1 MKPRYRHLFFDL
13 DHTLWDFRSNS
24 RAVLT
29 ELCAELLGGH
39 GFTAET
45 FIPVYERVN
54 AALWARL
61 DSGAIGRDVLRAMRF
76 KQALQHFGIE
86 DGPLA
91 ARLEQNYMAR
101 CPVRAMLMP
110 GALEL
115 LRDLHPRYRLH
126 IITNGFTEV
135 QLVKLRSSGIRGFFS
150 VVLTSEM
157 AGAAKPNARIFRH
170 ALRSA
175 GARAGESL
183 MVGDNAM
190 ADIAGGRS
198 AGLDQ
203 AHYSPEEEGD
213 PQATYRVSR
222 LEELRGILL

>member
-1 MKPRYRHLFFDL
+1 MKRYGHLFFDL
-13 DHTLWDFRSNS
+13 DHTLWDFRANS
-24 RAVLT
+24 RAVLA
-29 ELCAELLGGH
+29 ELCAELLCGQGL
-39 GFTAET
+39 TADA

-54 AALWARL
+54 AALWDRL
-61 DSGAIGRDVLRAMRF
+61 DSGAIAKEVLRALRF
-76 KQALQHFGIE
+76 KQALQHFGVD

-91 ARLEQNYMAR
+91 ARLERIYMER

-115 LRDLHPRYRLH
+115 LRDLHPHYRLH
-126 IITNGFTEV
+126 IITNGFTGV
-135 QLVKLRSSGIRGFFS
+135 QLVKLRSSGIREFFS

-203 AHYSPEEEGD
+203 AHYSPEAEGD
-213 PQATYRVSR
+213 PQATYRISR